1 MYYDSYVYYDSYA
14 YYALSRVCI
23 VCILEV
29 VCHTMQRHVTRG
41 GGEGPLE
48 HVHPVGPS
56 YYELLL
62 AISRTTSSMHYILY
76 ELVIY

>member
-1 MYYDSYVYYDSYA
+1 VHTRSSVP
-14 YYALSRVCI
+14 YYATSCDS
-23 VCILEV
+23 
-29 VCHTMQRHVTRG
+29 G